1 MLSLPS
7 TMLAGRKAP
16 PFVVKKKK
24 LFHLHLVLKKKLYC
38 SSLKVIKI
46 HVNKIID

>member
-24 LFHLHLVLKKKLYC
+24 TFPP
-38 SSLKVIKI
+38 SSRVKEKALLLEPESY
-46 HVNKIID
+46 

>member
-16 PFVVKKKK
+16 PFVVKKKA
-24 LFHLHLVLKKKLYC
+24 FPP
-38 SSLKVIKI
+38 SSRVKEKALLLEPESY
-46 HVNKIID
+46 